1 MSSNLLVANSDVL
14 ILLARLLL
22 MSLFLVTGWQK
33 LTNFS
38 GTVTYMSSIGAPAPT
53 LSTIISII
61 MEFFVGIALII
72 GVFTRQLALLY
83 VVFVL
88 ATALVGH
95 HYWTLEGAARHEN
108 QINFFKNM
116 SIMGG
121 LLLLAIT
128 GPGRFA
134 IMP

>member
-95 HYWTLEGAARHEN
+95 RYWTLEGAARHEN

>member
-33 LTNFS
+33 LTNFP
-38 GTVTYMSSIGAPAPT
+38 GTVTYMKSAGAPAPT

-72 GVFTRQLALLY
+72 GVYTRQLALLY

-121 LLLLAIT
+121 LLLLAVT
-128 GPGRFA
+128 GPGKFA

>member
-1 MSSNLLVANSDVL
+1 
-14 ILLARLLL
+14 
-22 MSLFLVTGWQK
+22 
-33 LTNFS
+33 
-38 GTVTYMSSIGAPAPT
+38 
-53 LSTIISII
+53 
-61 MEFFVGIALII
+61 
-72 GVFTRQLALLY
+72 VFTRQLALLY

-95 HYWTLEGAARHEN
+95 RYWTLEGAARHEN